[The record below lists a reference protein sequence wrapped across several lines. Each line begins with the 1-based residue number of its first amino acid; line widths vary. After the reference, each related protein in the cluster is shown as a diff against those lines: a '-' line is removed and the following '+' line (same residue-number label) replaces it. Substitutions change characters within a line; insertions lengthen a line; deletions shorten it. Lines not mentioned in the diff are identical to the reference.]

1 MKKIIILPI
10 LFFCSFGFAQVETF
24 DADYIEAFKKD
35 VQAESRKMVNEN
47 LTLTE
52 EEGKIFWPIYD
63 DYTAAYDKLVDE
75 RLKVIEE
82 YMLNYYGMDNETAK
96 DLINKAINLKMKGVE
111 LQKEYIDK
119 MLAVLPASVVG
130 KFFQIDNRIAVLIDV
145 VRMSTVPMVRNEEE

>member
-1 MKKIIILPI
+1 MKKIIVLPI
-10 LFFCSFGFAQVETF
+10 LLFCSFSFAQVETF

-63 DYTAAYDKLVDE
+63 DYTAAYDKLIDE

-96 DLINKAINLKMKGVE
+96 DLINKTINLKMKAVD
-111 LQKEYIDK
+111 LQKEYINK
-119 MLAVLPASVVG
+119 MLAVLPASIVG

>member
-1 MKKIIILPI
+1 MKKLIILSI

-24 DADYIEAFKKD
+24 EADYIEAFKKD
-35 VQAESRKMVNEN
+35 VQAESRKMVTEN

-52 EEGKIFWPIYD
+52 GEGKIFWPIYNE
-63 DYTAAYDKLVDE
+63 YAAAYDKLIDE

-82 YMLNYYGMDNETAK
+82 YMLNYYGMDNEVAT
-96 DLINKAINLKMKGVE
+96 DLINKTIGLKIRSVE

-130 KFFQIDNRIAVLIDV
+130 KFFQIDNRIAVSIDV
-145 VRMSTVPMVRNEEE
+145 VRMSTVPMVRDEEE